1 MIDASDDWFDDWVV
15 FLRGSELT
23 LRYCFLT
30 HCHIDNIINLSPLIQ
45 MLPQTSVC
53 WSMSDKGWVDMF
65 PRACERYHRFEM
77 KGAPL
82 PMNQVRPQDILLSS
96 ATDRSTTFLKLGNTL
111 CFYIATPGHSLGH
124 TMLHIPQEK
133 LLFSGDL
140 LFNNAVGRVD
150 LPWANGE
157 QLAQSL
163 RMLED
168 FPDNTVVLPGHG
180 KMTTMG
186 KERKENRALQR
197 VYEMMLVGRQVP
209 SVGHNTGYL

>member
-1 MIDASDDWFDDWVV
+1 M
-15 FLRGSELT
+15 
-23 LRYCFLT
+23 
-30 HCHIDNIINLSPLIQ
+30 
-45 MLPQTSVC
+45 
-53 WSMSDKGWVDMF
+53 
-65 PRACERYHRFEM
+65 
-77 KGAPL
+77 
-82 PMNQVRPQDILLSS
+82 
-96 ATDRSTTFLKLGNTL
+96 
-111 CFYIATPGHSLGH
+111 GH

-140 LFNNAVGRVD
+140 LFHNAVGRVD

-186 KERKENRALQR
+186 KERRENRALQR
-197 VYEMMLVGRQVP
+197 VYEMMKVGRQVP
-209 SVGHNTGYL
+209 SVGHNIGYL